1 MKPDGIRAQQR
12 EETGERVE
20 VSVAHYIIVKLMAKV
35 HLKPNT
41 KSKCS
46 LQSHS
51 IILGWNPSVTIL
63 IQVNS

>member
-35 HLKPNT
+35 HLKPKT
-41 KSKCS
+41 KSKFS
-46 LQSHS
+46 YNH
-51 IILGWNPSVTIL
+51 IL
-63 IQVNS
+63 